1 MRHASRVA
9 LAPRVGRVAATAFL
23 FAFINLNRPLV
34 LETAR
39 PWRPLPPPELEPMKL
54 GIGSYTYG
62 WHSGTYGWE
71 LTRDHPHLTAQTLIE
86 RAAAF
91 GVPVVQIVLRPALD
105 EMDPVELADVRALA
119 KARHVDIEVGTSGC
133 DPAVLRRWLTVAR
146 ALDARLMRTIFTQP
160 SPGLAREEAR
170 LREILPEFRQA
181 GVALAVENHET
192 SSFCELRHMVDAIG
206 DPHVGVCLDTVNSL
220 GRGEGVWEV
229 AEALLPV
236 TINLHVKDF
245 TVTRGGTDMGFTIT
259 GAPTGR
265 GRLEIPRLL
274 ERMRDHRPDVS
285 VILEQWTPL
294 TGTMEAAIAEQER
307 WAAEGVPYLQRLL
320 GGQ

>member
-1 MRHASRVA
+1 MR
-9 LAPRVGRVAATAFL
+9 
-23 FAFINLNRPLV
+23 
-34 LETAR
+34 
-39 PWRPLPPPELEPMKL
+39 L

-71 LTRDHPHLTAQTLIE
+71 LTKDRPHLTAEDLIE
-86 RAAAF
+86 RAAGF

-105 EMDPVELADVRALA
+105 ALDDAALA
-119 KARHVDIEVGTSGC
+119 RVRVLAEARQVEIEVGTAGC
-133 DPAVLRRWLTVAR
+133 DPGTLCRWLQAAR
-146 ALDARLMRTIFTQP
+146 ALNARLLRTIFTQP
-160 SPGLAREEAR
+160 SPGLVEEEAC

-192 SSFCELRHMVDAIG
+192 SSCRDLRRLVDAIG
-206 DPHVGVCLDTVNSL
+206 EEHFGVCLDTVNSL

-229 AEALLPV
+229 AEVLLPV
-236 TINLHVKDF
+236 TLNLHVKDF

-265 GRLEIPRLL
+265 GRLDIPHLL
-274 ERMRDHRPDVS
+274 ERMHAHRPEVS
-285 VILEQWTPL
+285 AILEQWTPL
-294 TGTMEAAIAEQER
+294 QGTFEESVAEQER

-320 GGQ
+320 AGL